1 MWPVLRNFSRSYSST
16 AITTT
21 TRPPML
27 GDRHRFGA
35 GQVDQPAEAV
45 LRVFRAQGLHAT
57 PRQCSIHF
65 WPRLSQNTMDSGF
78 RCGPCGVSNRVRV
91 TAARNCVSRNGRQTA
106 SPFRSCLRTVA
117 GAAPGTTAVPSSHLR
132 HALPLPQ
139 IRRMRR
145 MRRQQRVLPAPPAD
159 TAATPTAAGTAA
171 PSCDQDPAREQSLG
185 SMPPPPPDDA
195 PPPTAPLPASR
206 PPRALAARGR
216 SSRPSSTFRTS
227 PQQVGWGFFSDHT
240 WGLLGDP

>member
-1 MWPVLRNFSRSYSST
+1 
-16 AITTT
+16 
-21 TRPPML
+21 ML

-145 MRRQQRVLPAPPAD
+145 MRRQQRVLPRRP
-159 TAATPTAAGTAA
+159 
-171 PSCDQDPAREQSLG
+171 RI
-185 SMPPPPPDDA
+185 
-195 PPPTAPLPASR
+195 R
-206 PPRALAARGR
+206 PPRRLPQAPPHRLAIKIQLASNRSDRCPRRRPTMHLLPPLLSQHLDLPERSPLGVDRRARRRHSAPPLSKWGGDSSVTTPGDYWVTHDMALDSGDADRESGR
-216 SSRPSSTFRTS
+216 PLR
-227 PQQVGWGFFSDHT
+227 
-240 WGLLGDP
+240 LL